1 MESTKTEMTKKYKS
15 LFSSL
20 MFQSLTIFH
29 LSRLKVL
36 EKEVIDPAVDKI
48 YSTADITEKLKQ
60 ITPPTLKDLE
70 EIVFKD
76 GRLEDEITAANIE
89 VNLRKE
95 SKIDKS
101 QLPMISNVIDNADQ
115 YLQEYLQTTIG
126 KTCEEIDEKHNL
138 TAEGIRKSK
147 LESSV
152 DIDRLVKD
160 TTERILQTS
169 PYLKSQNYSNRDLAK
184 RTKQALDDYLGS
196 QLINAI
202 LNPSTTSE
210 SDPSTIYPAT
220 PSKIISL
227 PAREAAKIRKCR
239 QQRIKIKA
247 SVAKINQVQKET
259 NDLIALFEKN
269 LNSYPLQNLVKN
281 LEHIDMLLK

>member
-1 MESTKTEMTKKYKS
+1 MESTRTEMTKEYEN

-20 MFQSLTIFH
+20 MSRLLTIFH
-29 LSRLKVL
+29 LYRLKFL
-36 EKEVIDPAVDKI
+36 EKKIIDSVVDKI

-70 EIVFKD
+70 EIAYKD

-89 VNLRKE
+89 VDLRKE

-101 QLPMISNVIDNADQ
+101 QLPMISNVIDDADQ
-115 YLQEYLQTTIG
+115 HLQEYLQTTNG
-126 KTCEEIDEKHNL
+126 KFSEEIDEKYNS
-138 TAEGIRKSK
+138 TAEGIRKSS

-160 TTERILQTS
+160 TTEKILQTS
-169 PYLKSQNYSNRDLAK
+169 PYLKSQNYSNMDLAK

-196 QLINAI
+196 QIINSI

-210 SDPSTIYPAT
+210 SDLSTIYPAT

-247 SVAKINQVQKET
+247 SVAKINQMKKEA
-259 NDLIALFEKN
+259 DDSIALFETN
-269 LNSYPLQNLVKN
+269 LNSYPLKNLAKN

>member
-1 MESTKTEMTKKYKS
+1 M
-15 LFSSL
+15 
-20 MFQSLTIFH
+20 H
-29 LSRLKVL
+29 RLKVL
-36 EKEVIDPAVDKI
+36 EKQIIDSAVDKI

-60 ITPPTLKDLE
+60 ITPLTLKDLE
-70 EIVFKD
+70 EIAYKD
-76 GRLEDEITAANIE
+76 GRLEDETTSVNIE

-101 QLPMISNVIDNADQ
+101 QLPMISNVIDDADQ
-115 YLQEYLQTTIG
+115 YLQEYLQTTSS
-126 KTCEEIDEKHNL
+126 KFCDEIDEKYKL
-138 TAEGIRKSK
+138 TTEEIRKSN

-152 DIDRLVKD
+152 DIDRLVQG
-160 TTERILQTS
+160 TTERIMQTS
-169 PYLKSQNYSNRDLAK
+169 PYLKSQNYSNRDLTK

-202 LNPSTTSE
+202 LNPLTTSE
-210 SDPSTIYPAT
+210 SDPSIIYPAT
-220 PSKIISL
+220 SSKIISL

-247 SVAKINQVQKET
+247 SVAKINQMKKEA

>member
-1 MESTKTEMTKKYKS
+1 MESTRTEMTKEYEN

-20 MFQSLTIFH
+20 MSRLLTIFH
-29 LSRLKVL
+29 LYRLKFL
-36 EKEVIDPAVDKI
+36 EKKIIDSVADKI

-70 EIVFKD
+70 EIAYKD

-89 VNLRKE
+89 VDLRKE

-101 QLPMISNVIDNADQ
+101 QLPMISNVIDDADQ
-115 YLQEYLQTTIG
+115 HLQEYLQTTNG
-126 KTCEEIDEKHNL
+126 KVSEEIDEKYNS
-138 TAEGIRKSK
+138 TAEGIRKSS

-160 TTERILQTS
+160 ATEKILQTS
-169 PYLKSQNYSNRDLAK
+169 PYLKSQNYSNMDLAK

-196 QLINAI
+196 QLIDSI

-210 SDPSTIYPAT
+210 SDLSTIYPAT
-220 PSKIISL
+220 PSKTISL
-227 PAREAAKIRKCR
+227 PARETAKIRKCR

-247 SVAKINQVQKET
+247 SVAKINQMKKEA
-259 NDLIALFEKN
+259 DDSIALFETN
-269 LNSYPLQNLVKN
+269 LNSYPLQNLAKN